1 MPDGESDV
9 RPRRG
14 VRIWRVL
21 VALLVALPL
30 IVSLTGPS
38 GAAVAPDPTAT
49 SVPTTDPA
57 PADPAPTDPSPPAPA
72 PSDPA
77 PTAPAPSNPAPSNP
91 APSNPPSHTVPAPS
105 SNSPAQSTRPTPSP
119 ATTVRSTSPRT
130 TVAPGSGT
138 GTGQETEPTAGDL
151 MLQQDALHTLD
162 LRIASARDAVTR
174 AQAELERAAMVAGR
188 AIEVYSSAIKA
199 LQAAQLEDQRQQDLL
214 TQAQASLTGSQHLLG
229 RWVRQAYRDGTDV
242 GGDLGLVSLLGAG
255 STDDLGT
262 TRQFLRRVGDARS
275 RTVTEVEQALA
286 VQASAAG
293 RAQAAAE
300 AAAAAALEADAAK
313 SAADAA
319 VQQQRDTLARL
330 EQALAQS
337 TADAAAQRAQ
347 LSIARAD
354 FEAALR
360 LSAPPAGRSA
370 SSGDNTVT
378 GTVGACAGGAV
389 QNYSNGRIPL
399 AVLCPLVADPRHHL
413 RADAA
418 FAFDRLSRAYVAH
431 FGARPCI
438 TDSYRSLEAQFRV
451 FAAKPN
457 LAARP
462 GTSNH
467 GWGTALD
474 LCGGIQSFDSEQ
486 HLWLLVN
493 APLYGWFH
501 PAWAQRGGSKPEPW
515 HWEFGG

>member
-1 MPDGESDV
+1 MAV
-9 RPRRG
+9 
-14 VRIWRVL
+14 
-21 VALLVALPL
+21 PL

-38 GAAVAPDPTAT
+38 GAVVAPDPTAT
-49 SVPTTDPA
+49 SAPPATVPS
-57 PADPAPTDPSPPAPA
+57 DPAPTDPAPTGPAPTGPAPTDPAPTGPAPSDPTPSDPPPSRTAPAPA
-72 PSDPA
+72 PSSDPLPA
-77 PTAPAPSNPAPSNP
+77 PT
-91 APSNPPSHTVPAPS
+91 T
-105 SNSPAQSTRPTPSP
+105 STRPKPPP
-119 ATTVRSTSPRT
+119 ATTVRSTTPGTR
-130 TVAPGSGT
+130 VATGPGAGAGSGT

-151 MLQQDALHTLD
+151 KIQQDALHLLD

-214 TQAQASLTGSQHLLG
+214 TQAQVTLTGSQHLLG

-262 TRQFLRRVGDARS
+262 TRQLLRRVGDARS

-300 AAAAAALEADAAK
+300 AAASAALKADAAK

-330 EQALAQS
+330 EQALAQT

-378 GTVGACAGGAV
+378 GAVGACAGGAV
-389 QNYSNGRIPL
+389 QNYSNGQIPL
-399 AVLCPLVADPRHHL
+399 AVLCPLVADPGHHL

-438 TDSYRSLEAQFRV
+438 TDSYRSLDEQFRV
-451 FAAKPN
+451 YAAKPN

-474 LCGGIQSFDSEQ
+474 LCGGIQSFDSDQ